1 MTPTEQGS
9 RRCDFSRVRCGVVS
23 CNILSRG
30 TICNFVNF
38 YLTHASFVSSRAC
51 IGFIT
56 VLFGLAS
63 AEPDVVTLS
72 SSDTKEALELLSL
85 SPDRG
90 VSSQPS
96 RVGGG
101 GGNAQEPS
109 SGSNFGSDLFE
120 DWPKAND
127 MAVSIYVAL
136 TAESSSQ
143 APIANA
149 LHNERKPRV
158 GGSLTQWPCS
168 QAAMLRVTEPPR
180 K

>member
-101 GGNAQEPS
+101 GEATPRNLHQALILVVTCSRIGPKPMI
-109 SGSNFGSDLFE
+109 
-120 DWPKAND
+120 WP
-127 MAVSIYVAL
+127 
-136 TAESSSQ
+136 
-143 APIANA
+143 
-149 LHNERKPRV
+149 
-158 GGSLTQWPCS
+158 
-168 QAAMLRVTEPPR
+168 
-180 K
+180 